1 MLSVAVGWQIY
12 DLTFDPL
19 ALGYIGLVIFLPG
32 VGFSLI
38 AGHVA
43 DRFDRRGVVMVCEMT
58 QAVGGLALALMTHHG
73 ISSPVPVYCLL
84 FLLGTARAFH
94 GPASQALLPRLVPPE
109 HFSNAVAW
117 NSSIWQLAV
126 ILGPSMGGAVYSLSG
141 GAMTVYLANAVFML
155 GAFSSMAA
163 IATRTGRME
172 TEDLSWNTVLAGLRY
187 IFNRRA
193 ILGAISLDLFAVL
206 LGGAVA
212 LLPVFAKD
220 ILMVGP
226 IGLGVLRGAPAVGA
240 ALTAVAVAH
249 LPPMRRAGPT
259 MLWCVAGF
267 GTATIIFGLSTSF
280 PLSLICLVLL
290 GSFDM
295 VSVIVRHTLVQVL
308 TPHSMQGR
316 VAAANLVFIGASNE
330 LGEFESGVTAA
341 WFGVVPAVVLGG
353 VGTIL
358 VTSLW
363 AFYFPQLREV
373 KRLDDLQALEEPA
386 VG

>member
-1 MLSVAVGWQIY
+1 MLSVAVGWQVY
-12 DLTFDPL
+12 ALTSDPL

-58 QAVGGLALALMTHHG
+58 QALGGLSLALMTHHG
-73 ISSPVPVYCLL
+73 ITRPLPIYLLL
-84 FLLGTARAFH
+84 FILGTARAFH

-141 GAMTVYLANAVFML
+141 GAMTVYICNAVFML
-155 GAFSSMAA
+155 AAFSSMAI

-172 TEDLSWNTVLAGLRY
+172 KEDLSWKTVLAGLHY

-212 LLPVFAKD
+212 LLPAFAKD
-220 ILMVGP
+220 ILMTGP
-226 IGLGVLRGAPAVGA
+226 AGLGILRGAPAVGA
-240 ALTAVAVAH
+240 ALTALAVAH
-249 LPPMRRAGPT
+249 LPPMRRAGPA

-267 GTATIIFGLSTSF
+267 GTVTVIFGLSTSF
-280 PLSLICLVLL
+280 PLSLLCLVLL

-353 VGTIL
+353 IGALL
-358 VTSLW
+358 VTVIW
-363 AFYFPQLREV
+363 AWRFPELRQV
-373 KRLDDLQALEEPA
+373 KRLDDLHAFEEPA
-386 VG
+386 SG

>member
-1 MLSVAVGWQIY
+1 MLSVAVGWQVY
-12 DLTFDPL
+12 DMTSNPL
-19 ALGYIGLVIFLPG
+19 DLGFIGLVIFLPG
-32 VGFSLI
+32 AGFSLL

-43 DRFDRRGVVMVCEMT
+43 DRFDRRGIIMVCEMT
-58 QAVGGLALALMTHHG
+58 QALGALTLALLTFHGLA
-73 ISSPVPVYCLL
+73 SPWPIYMLL
-84 FLLGTARAFH
+84 FLLGPARAFQ

-117 NSSIWQLAV
+117 SSSIWQLAV
-126 ILGPSMGGAVYSLSG
+126 ILGPGMGGAVYSISG
-141 GAMTVYLANAVFML
+141 GPMAVYLLTACCLLCSFC
-155 GAFSSMAA
+155 STAA

-172 TEDLSWNTVLAGLRY
+172 KEDISWKTVLAGVHY
-187 IFNRRA
+187 IFDRRA

-212 LLPVFAKD
+212 LLPAFARD
-220 ILMVGP
+220 ILMIGP
-226 IGLGVLRGAPAVGA
+226 IGLGILRSAPAVGA
-240 ALTAVAVAH
+240 ALTALAVAH
-249 LPPMRRAGPT
+249 LPPMRRAGPA

-280 PLSLICLVLL
+280 PLSLLCLFLL

-295 VSVIVRHTLVQVL
+295 VSVIVRHTLVQLL

-341 WFGVVPAVVLGG
+341 CFGLVPAVVLGG
-353 VGTIL
+353 MGTLL
-358 VTSLW
+358 VTLLW
-363 AFYFPQLREV
+363 AWGFPELRQV
-373 KRLDDLQALEEPA
+373 KRLDDLQAFEEPA
-386 VG
+386 SG